1 MISLVSIRDCKRKKE
16 KVRMKKKALLT
27 IGIIFSMV
35 ITSFNMNFE
44 NVDADETEASEQYI
58 VSTKNGELFKD
69 IQTKYGDCISD
80 EAEKAESLEEHN
92 TTVLELS
99 EKEAQQLEKKQ
110 GITIEPDCE
119 MEGLGETED
128 NITDVS
134 EWNMQMINADENSEK
149 SKDKI
154 KVAIIDSGV
163 DYTNGIKVA
172 ERYNLVPGE
181 EDINIIYED
190 RTGHGTAV
198 AAIIAANSKDKDGIS
213 GIAPDN
219 VELYSVKA
227 LDCENKAPLSRIVDG
242 IYWAV
247 DKGVNIIN
255 LSLGTKTNADILEQ
269 AIKYADSKGV
279 LIIAAAGNDKQIQ
292 YPAAYDEVIAVGSV
306 SKDGNISKNSADD
319 ERVELAAPGEA
330 VKSACF
336 LDGTLQV
343 SGTSVAAPHVT
354 GVAAVLWAKDK
365 SKSKE
370 FIRDLLKETSK
381 KLEDGS
387 GLIDLQY
394 AQNKYDE
401 FSKNYQEGI
410 DNSDIIEK
418 NPEKVENFSETDNAE
433 ALWGDAVHTS
443 VSSSSGLTG
452 VELKLLYGALI
463 YSDHDED
470 KSNTTDTLG
479 DDAGISRMTYNWTF
493 HGYGYGQHHTF
504 DSSRKLLHKHSTKI
518 RSNYIANTMQI
529 YKLAMN
535 YKNGIY
541 TRPDKVAGIYDSD
554 YEVIMDRLNADS
566 KNGIVKT
573 MRPSG
578 GPVKINVKENG
589 EKEKEETGV
598 LINKKTVSWDK
609 IFNFCVKQS
618 NTNTTVSNNNKNR
631 SIVILGLA
639 LHNAMDTFSHS
650 SCSSDGALIKH
661 DKNTS
666 TGKKLE
672 DDASYYPNRVDGAV
686 KVAKSILKKY
696 QNERELSASDFNFS
710 SVYKPYQGAF
720 TLIGYA
726 EYMNRVSPSY
736 FKSNMASIDQL
747 STGIKE

>member
-110 GITIEPDCE
+110 GITIELDCE

-128 NITDVS
+128 NLTDVS
-134 EWNMQMINADENSEK
+134 EWNMQMINADENTEK

-306 SKDGNISKNSADD
+306 SKDGDIY
-319 ERVELAAPGEA
+319 
-330 VKSACF
+330 F
-336 LDGTLQV
+336 L
-343 SGTSVAAPHVT
+343 
-354 GVAAVLWAKDK
+354 K
-365 SKSKE
+365 
-370 FIRDLLKETSK
+370 
-381 KLEDGS
+381 
-387 GLIDLQY
+387 
-394 AQNKYDE
+394 
-401 FSKNYQEGI
+401 
-410 DNSDIIEK
+410 
-418 NPEKVENFSETDNAE
+418 
-433 ALWGDAVHTS
+433 
-443 VSSSSGLTG
+443 
-452 VELKLLYGALI
+452 
-463 YSDHDED
+463 
-470 KSNTTDTLG
+470 
-479 DDAGISRMTYNWTF
+479 
-493 HGYGYGQHHTF
+493 
-504 DSSRKLLHKHSTKI
+504 
-518 RSNYIANTMQI
+518 
-529 YKLAMN
+529 
-535 YKNGIY
+535 
-541 TRPDKVAGIYDSD
+541 
-554 YEVIMDRLNADS
+554 
-566 KNGIVKT
+566 
-573 MRPSG
+573 
-578 GPVKINVKENG
+578 
-589 EKEKEETGV
+589 
-598 LINKKTVSWDK
+598 
-609 IFNFCVKQS
+609 
-618 NTNTTVSNNNKNR
+618 
-631 SIVILGLA
+631 
-639 LHNAMDTFSHS
+639 
-650 SCSSDGALIKH
+650 
-661 DKNTS
+661 
-666 TGKKLE
+666 
-672 DDASYYPNRVDGAV
+672 
-686 KVAKSILKKY
+686 
-696 QNERELSASDFNFS
+696 
-710 SVYKPYQGAF
+710 
-720 TLIGYA
+720 
-726 EYMNRVSPSY
+726 
-736 FKSNMASIDQL
+736 
-747 STGIKE
+747 

>member
-1 MISLVSIRDCKRKKE
+1 
-16 KVRMKKKALLT
+16 MKKKALLT

-44 NVDADETEASEQYI
+44 NVDADGTEASEQYI

-92 TTVLELS
+92 TTVLELP

-128 NITDVS
+128 NLTDVS
-134 EWNMQMINADENSEK
+134 EWNMQMINADENTEK

-578 GPVKINVKENG
+578 AEDEYGNIIGKTITP
-589 EKEKEETGV
+589 
-598 LINKKTVSWDK
+598 KTVSWDK
-609 IFNFCVKQS
+609 IFHYCVRQYQGS
-618 NTNTTVSNNNKNR
+618 TSIIISNNNKNR
-631 SIVILGLA
+631 SVVILGLA

-650 SCSSDGALIKH
+650 SCRSDGTLIKH

-666 TGKKLE
+666 TGKKLA

-686 KVAKSILKKY
+686 KVAKSILQKY
-696 QNERELSASDFNFS
+696 QNEKALSASDFNFNA
-710 SVYKPYQGAF
+710 VYKPYQGAF

-726 EYMNRVSPSY
+726 EYMNSVN
-736 FKSNMASIDQL
+736 SNYYNSHKADIDQL
-747 STGIKE
+747 STAIK

>member
-1 MISLVSIRDCKRKKE
+1 MDLMISLVSIRDCKRKKE

-110 GITIEPDCE
+110 GITIELDCE

-128 NITDVS
+128 NLTDVS
-134 EWNMQMINADENSEK
+134 EWNMQMINADENTEK

-306 SKDGNISKNSADD
+306 SKDGDISKNSADD

-650 SCSSDGALIKH
+650 
-661 DKNTS
+661 
-666 TGKKLE
+666 
-672 DDASYYPNRVDGAV
+672 
-686 KVAKSILKKY
+686 
-696 QNERELSASDFNFS
+696 
-710 SVYKPYQGAF
+710 
-720 TLIGYA
+720 
-726 EYMNRVSPSY
+726 
-736 FKSNMASIDQL
+736 
-747 STGIKE
+747 

>member
-269 AIKYADSKGV
+269 AIKYGLKVVKFFPAEAAGGIKTIKAMAAPYHQMKFMPTGGV
-279 LIIAAAGNDKQIQ
+279 NLDNINEYLNFDKIIACGGTWMVKDNLIKEKKFDEIQ
-292 YPAAYDEVIAVGSV
+292 NLTTQAVHKMLGFKLAHIGINCDNEEQAHKVAEAFDFMFGFAPKENPSSIFSDTYVETMKTPFLGTKGHIAIAVNSV
-306 SKDGNISKNSADD
+306 ERAKAYLEQKNIAFNEDSA
-319 ERVELAAPGEA
+319 V
-330 VKSACF
+330 
-336 LDGTLQV
+336 
-343 SGTSVAAPHVT
+343 
-354 GVAAVLWAKDK
+354 
-365 SKSKE
+365 
-370 FIRDLLKETSK
+370 
-381 KLEDGS
+381 
-387 GLIDLQY
+387 Y
-394 AQNKYDE
+394 
-401 FSKNYQEGI
+401 
-410 DNSDIIEK
+410 
-418 NPEKVENFSETDNAE
+418 
-433 ALWGDAVHTS
+433 
-443 VSSSSGLTG
+443 
-452 VELKLLYGALI
+452 
-463 YSDHDED
+463 
-470 KSNTTDTLG
+470 
-479 DDAGISRMTYNWTF
+479 
-493 HGYGYGQHHTF
+493 
-504 DSSRKLLHKHSTKI
+504 
-518 RSNYIANTMQI
+518 
-529 YKLAMN
+529 
-535 YKNGIY
+535 
-541 TRPDKVAGIYDSD
+541 RPDGKMQAVYMAQ
-554 YEVIMDRLNADS
+554 EV
-566 KNGIVKT
+566 
-573 MRPSG
+573 G
-578 GPVKINVKENG
+578 GFAIHLVRNP
-589 EKEKEETGV
+589 
-598 LINKKTVSWDK
+598 
-609 IFNFCVKQS
+609 
-618 NTNTTVSNNNKNR
+618 
-631 SIVILGLA
+631 A
-639 LHNAMDTFSHS
+639 LS
-650 SCSSDGALIKH
+650 
-661 DKNTS
+661 
-666 TGKKLE
+666 
-672 DDASYYPNRVDGAV
+672 
-686 KVAKSILKKY
+686 
-696 QNERELSASDFNFS
+696 
-710 SVYKPYQGAF
+710 
-720 TLIGYA
+720 
-726 EYMNRVSPSY
+726 
-736 FKSNMASIDQL
+736 
-747 STGIKE
+747 

>member
-44 NVDADETEASEQYI
+44 NVDADGTEASEQYI

-92 TTVLELS
+92 TTVLELP

-128 NITDVS
+128 NLTDVS

-666 TGKKLE
+666 TGKKLA

-696 QNERELSASDFNFS
+696 QN
-710 SVYKPYQGAF
+710 
-720 TLIGYA
+720 
-726 EYMNRVSPSY
+726 
-736 FKSNMASIDQL
+736 
-747 STGIKE
+747 

>member
-44 NVDADETEASEQYI
+44 NVDADGTEASEQYI

-92 TTVLELS
+92 TTVLELP

-128 NITDVS
+128 NLTDVS
-134 EWNMQMINADENSEK
+134 EWNMQMINADENTEK

-578 GPVKINVKENG
+578 AEDEYGNIIGKTITP
-589 EKEKEETGV
+589 
-598 LINKKTVSWDK
+598 KTVSWDK
-609 IFNFCVKQS
+609 IFHYCVRQYQGS
-618 NTNTTVSNNNKNR
+618 TSIIISNNNKNR
-631 SIVILGLA
+631 SVVILGLA

-650 SCSSDGALIKH
+650 SCRSDGTLIKH

-666 TGKKLE
+666 TGKKLA

-686 KVAKSILKKY
+686 KVAKSILQKY
-696 QNERELSASDFNFS
+696 QNEKALSASDFNFNA
-710 SVYKPYQGAF
+710 VYKPYQGAF

-726 EYMNRVSPSY
+726 EYMNSVN
-736 FKSNMASIDQL
+736 SNYYNSHKADIDQL
-747 STGIKE
+747 STAIK

>member
-1 MISLVSIRDCKRKKE
+1 
-16 KVRMKKKALLT
+16 MKKKALLT

-44 NVDADETEASEQYI
+44 NVDADGTEASEQYI

-92 TTVLELS
+92 TTVLELP

-128 NITDVS
+128 NLTDVS

-666 TGKKLE
+666 TGKKLA

-696 QNERELSASDFNFS
+696 QMKESCRLLILI
-710 SVYKPYQGAF
+710 SV
-720 TLIGYA
+720 LCI
-726 EYMNRVSPSY
+726 SH
-736 FKSNMASIDQL
+736 
-747 STGIKE
+747 IKEHLH

>member
-1 MISLVSIRDCKRKKE
+1 
-16 KVRMKKKALLT
+16 MKKKALLT

-35 ITSFNMNFE
+35 VTSFNMNFE
-44 NVDADETEASEQYI
+44 NVDADGTEDSEQYI

-80 EAEKAESLEEHN
+80 ETEKAESLEEHN

-119 MEGLGETED
+119 IEGLGEIED

-292 YPAAYDEVIAVGSV
+292 YPTAYDEVIAVGSV

-381 KLEDGS
+381 ELEDGS

-418 NPEKVENFSETDNAE
+418 NPEKVENFGETDNAE

-493 HGYGYGQHHTF
+493 HGYGYGQHNF
-504 DSSRKLLHKHSTKI
+504 FGSDGQLVDDKDRNGNKIKH
-518 RSNYIANTMQI
+518 RSNYISNTMQI
-529 YKLAMN
+529 YNLSLN
-535 YKNGIY
+535 YKKGVY
-541 TRPDKVAGIYDSD
+541 TKPGKVAGINDTD
-554 YEVIMDRLNADS
+554 YESIMSRLNADP

-578 GPVKINVKENG
+578 AEDEYGNIIGKTITP
-589 EKEKEETGV
+589 
-598 LINKKTVSWDK
+598 KTVSWDK
-609 IFNFCVKQS
+609 IFHYCVRQYQGS
-618 NTNTTVSNNNKNR
+618 TSIIISNNNKNR
-631 SIVILGLA
+631 SVVILGLA

-650 SCSSDGALIKH
+650 SCRSDGTLIKH

-666 TGKKLE
+666 TGKKLA
-672 DDASYYPNRVDGAV
+672 DDALYYPNRVDGAV
-686 KVAKSILKKY
+686 KVAKSILQKY
-696 QNERELSASDFNFS
+696 QNEKALSASDFNFNA
-710 SVYKPYQGAF
+710 VYKPYQGAF

-726 EYMNRVSPSY
+726 EYINSVN
-736 FKSNMASIDQL
+736 SNYYNSHKADIDQL
-747 STGIKE
+747 STAIK

>member
-110 GITIEPDCE
+110 GITIELDCE

-128 NITDVS
+128 NLTDVS
-134 EWNMQMINADENSEK
+134 EWNMQMINADENTEK

-306 SKDGNISKNSADD
+306 SKDGDISKNSADD

-666 TGKKLE
+666 TGKKLA

-696 QNERELSASDFNFS
+696 QNERELSASYFNFS

-720 TLIGYA
+720 TIIGYA
-726 EYMNRVSPSY
+726 E
-736 FKSNMASIDQL
+736 
-747 STGIKE
+747 

>member
-1 MISLVSIRDCKRKKE
+1 
-16 KVRMKKKALLT
+16 MKKKALLT

-44 NVDADETEASEQYI
+44 NVDADGTEASEQYI

-80 EAEKAESLEEHN
+80 EAEKAESLEEHS

-128 NITDVS
+128 NLTDVS
-134 EWNMQMINADENSEK
+134 EWNMQMINADENTEK

-306 SKDGNISKNSADD
+306 SKDGDISKNSADD

-354 GVAAVLWAKDK
+354 GVAAVLGAKDK

-401 FSKNYQEGI
+401 FSQNYQEGN

-418 NPEKVENFSETDNAE
+418 NPEKVENFGEADNAE
-433 ALWGDAVHTS
+433 ALWGDSVHTS

-666 TGKKLE
+666 TGKKLA

>member
-1 MISLVSIRDCKRKKE
+1 MDLMISLVSIRDCKRKKE

-110 GITIEPDCE
+110 GITIELDCE

-128 NITDVS
+128 NLTDVS
-134 EWNMQMINADENSEK
+134 EWNMQMINADENTEK

-227 LDCENKAPLSRIVDG
+227 LDCEKKAPLSRIVDG

-306 SKDGNISKNSADD
+306 SKDGDISKNSADD

-650 SCSSDGALIKH
+650 
-661 DKNTS
+661 
-666 TGKKLE
+666 
-672 DDASYYPNRVDGAV
+672 
-686 KVAKSILKKY
+686 
-696 QNERELSASDFNFS
+696 
-710 SVYKPYQGAF
+710 
-720 TLIGYA
+720 
-726 EYMNRVSPSY
+726 
-736 FKSNMASIDQL
+736 
-747 STGIKE
+747 

>member
-1 MISLVSIRDCKRKKE
+1 
-16 KVRMKKKALLT
+16 MKKKALLT

-666 TGKKLE
+666 TGKKLA

-696 QNERELSASDFNFS
+696 QNEREL
-710 SVYKPYQGAF
+710 
-720 TLIGYA
+720 
-726 EYMNRVSPSY
+726 
-736 FKSNMASIDQL
+736 
-747 STGIKE
+747 

>member
-1 MISLVSIRDCKRKKE
+1 MDLMISLVSIRDCKRKKE

-110 GITIEPDCE
+110 GITIELDCE

-128 NITDVS
+128 NLTDVS
-134 EWNMQMINADENSEK
+134 EWNMQMINADENTEK

-255 LSLGTKTNADILEQ
+255 LSLGIKTNADILEQ

-306 SKDGNISKNSADD
+306 SKDGDISKNSADD

-650 SCSSDGALIKH
+650 
-661 DKNTS
+661 
-666 TGKKLE
+666 
-672 DDASYYPNRVDGAV
+672 
-686 KVAKSILKKY
+686 
-696 QNERELSASDFNFS
+696 
-710 SVYKPYQGAF
+710 
-720 TLIGYA
+720 
-726 EYMNRVSPSY
+726 
-736 FKSNMASIDQL
+736 
-747 STGIKE
+747 